1 MAERAE
7 DDSFVEEPLNCE
19 LEDMPHH
26 GGGEVDGV
34 MKRDGVV
41 G

>member
-1 MAERAE
+1 MAEGA
-7 DDSFVEEPLNCE
+7 E